1 MSFFWVLLSELVSFN
16 SESES
21 LSASCTISLSVC
33 LCLFL
38 SLSAFCSFTLSDGV
52 WFALLN
58 SLPSPPLPP
67 STVNK
72 QPEPT
77 PRRASTVHR
86 KQPQL
91 TSPTFQP
98 PLPPLE
104 AIQPEPPPQ
113 APSPATEAEQPG
125 LSGAGGGAGG
135 VGGGG
140 VQVATVH
147 PQIVTQLSAEE
158 SR

>member
-1 MSFFWVLLSELVSFN
+1 MVCPPELSP
-16 SESES
+16 
-21 LSASCTISLSVC
+21 LS
-33 LCLFL
+33 
-38 SLSAFCSFTLSDGV
+38 
-52 WFALLN
+52 
-58 SLPSPPLPP
+58 PLP

-77 PRRASTVHR
+77 PRRASAVNR

-104 AIQPEPPPQ
+104 AWGPTQPEHQHQ
-113 APSPATEAEQPG
+113 APSPATEAEQPV
-125 LSGAGGGAGG
+125 LSDAGSDGGG
-135 VGGGG
+135 VGGGGLGGG
-140 VQVATVH
+140 VQVATVQ
-147 PQIVTQLSAEE
+147 PQVVTQVSAEE

>member
-1 MSFFWVLLSELVSFN
+1 M
-16 SESES
+16 
-21 LSASCTISLSVC
+21 ASCPFI
-33 LCLFL
+33 
-38 SLSAFCSFTLSDGV
+38 LSDGV
-52 WFALLN
+52 WIALLN
-58 SLPSPPLPP
+58 SLPSPPFP

-77 PRRASTVHR
+77 PRRASAVNR

-104 AIQPEPPPQ
+104 AGVPAQPEPQP
-113 APSPATEAEQPG
+113 PSPATEAEQPG
-125 LSGAGGGAGG
+125 LSGGGGGG
-135 VGGGG
+135 VGVGGGLGGG
-140 VQVATVH
+140 VQVATVK
-147 PQIVTQLSAEE
+147 PQVVSQLSAEE